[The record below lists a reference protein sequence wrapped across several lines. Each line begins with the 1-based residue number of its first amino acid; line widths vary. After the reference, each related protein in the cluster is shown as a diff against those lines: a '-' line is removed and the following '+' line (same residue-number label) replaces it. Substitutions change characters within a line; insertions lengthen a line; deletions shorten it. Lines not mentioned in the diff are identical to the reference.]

1 MTTVMDGMTARSA
14 MTAEVETT
22 AEAETTEEV
31 ILSCKSK
38 IGIVQNVLTLTFHSE
53 LNVIAVARK
62 KVEEVLAINVMTAE
76 AETTDV
82 AVGMT
87 VEAEMTVEVI
97 PIIKIKTGIVQNVV
111 IPTLHS
117 ELNVIAVAKRKVV
130 EDLATNATTAGAETT
145 DVAAEMTVVA
155 VGMTGEVEMT
165 EEVIP
170 IIKIKIGIVQNVVI
184 PTLHSELN
192 VIAVV
197 RKRAEELALNAMIAE
212 AEMTDVDEMTE
223 VAVEKTEAGIIDVE
237 ETRAKIIVAPIQIM
251 IGNVKSVTT
260 QISHSGRNAIA
271 VVNPKVGRVKN
282 HLPGGKEM
290 TEDPVHE
297 KRKRNR
303 GPEIGIV
310 LNVVNLISQSETTA
324 SVVAVQSA

>member
-38 IGIVQNVLTLTFHSE
+38 IGIAQNVLTLTFHSE

-117 ELNVIAVAKRKVV
+117 ELNVIAV
-130 EDLATNATTAGAETT
+130 
-145 DVAAEMTVVA
+145 
-155 VGMTGEVEMT
+155 
-165 EEVIP
+165 
-170 IIKIKIGIVQNVVI
+170 
-184 PTLHSELN
+184 
-192 VIAVV
+192 V
-197 RKRAEELALNAMIAE
+197 RKRAEEVALNAMIAE

-271 VVNPKVGRVKN
+271 VVNPKVDRVKN

>member
-1 MTTVMDGMTARSA
+1 

-38 IGIVQNVLTLTFHSE
+38 IGIVQNVVTLTFHSE
-53 LNVIAVARK
+53 LNVIAVVRK
-62 KVEEVLAINVMTAE
+62 RVVAALAINVT
-76 AETTDV
+76 
-82 AVGMT
+82 
-87 VEAEMTVEVI
+87 I
-97 PIIKIKTGIVQNVV
+97 
-111 IPTLHS
+111 
-117 ELNVIAVAKRKVV
+117 
-130 EDLATNATTAGAETT
+130 AGAETT
-145 DVAAEMTVVA
+145 DVAAEMIDVTI
-155 VGMTGEVEMT
+155 GMT

-170 IIKIKIGIVQNVVI
+170 IIKIKTGTVQNVVI

-197 RKRAEELALNAMIAE
+197 KKKVEEDLATNATTEEAETTDVAAEMTVVGVGMTEEAEMTEEVIRIIKIKIGIVQNVVILTLHSELNVIAVVRKRAEEVALNAMIAE

-271 VVNPKVGRVKN
+271 VVNLKVDLVKN
-282 HLPGGKEM
+282 HLPGGKAM

-297 KRKRNR
+297 ERKRNR
-303 GPEIGIV
+303 GPEIGIA

>member
-1 MTTVMDGMTARSA
+1 MTAMGA
-14 MTAEVETT
+14 MNGGVGMIGERDMTK
-22 AEAETTEEV
+22 EV
-31 ILSCKSK
+31 ILIIKNK
-38 IGIVQNVLTLTFHSE
+38 IGIVQNVVILTF
-53 LNVIAVARK
+53 R
-62 KVEEVLAINVMTAE
+62 
-76 AETTDV
+76 
-82 AVGMT
+82 
-87 VEAEMTVEVI
+87 
-97 PIIKIKTGIVQNVV
+97 
-111 IPTLHS
+111 S

-197 RKRAEELALNAMIAE
+197 RKRAEEVALNAMTVEAGMTAE